1 MSDPNTQRLN
11 RVQNAVEMIRIMSSY
26 TDIVLPEYFETIE
39 ADKGRIVQEFIVE
52 KRHLNG
58 DLSIHGGFL
67 AYLVDVCGTYAILTL
82 PKDNVGVS
90 VDINIS
96 YLAGAKVGEKIR
108 VESRVDKIGRSL
120 AFTSVELSKVNKD
133 NKKVIVALGRHT
145 KFLKGNTKI
154 PSKL

>member
-1 MSDPNTQRLN
+1 MLDSSTEILSKIQK
-11 RVQNAVEMIRIMSSY
+11 AVEAIRTMCGY
-26 TDIVLPEYFETIE
+26 TSIYFETIE
-39 ADKGRIVQEFIVE
+39 AKEGRVVQEFIVE

-120 AFTSVELSKVNKD
+120 AFTSVELSKSVTKLAASLDKEVLILNCMLDGNK
-133 NKKVIVALGRHT
+133 
-145 KFLKGNTKI
+145 
-154 PSKL
+154 